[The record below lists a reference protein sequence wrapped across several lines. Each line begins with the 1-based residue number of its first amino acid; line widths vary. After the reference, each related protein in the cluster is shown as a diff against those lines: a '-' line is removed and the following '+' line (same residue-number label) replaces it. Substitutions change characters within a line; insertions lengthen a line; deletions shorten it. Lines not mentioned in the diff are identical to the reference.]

1 MDIRV
6 GIAKVFAVLS
16 LIFVVSLCVSGSR
29 DDPYYVLK
37 AGTRIKLRLDNP
49 VNSGFSSRGDT
60 FKAYVA
66 RPVERDDQV
75 VLPEGVEVEG
85 RVVFVQQNS
94 AVGRAGRLELD
105 FGTLRFANGETRAI
119 DARLVRPLKA
129 GSRTGWQLASVIGG
143 TLAGAILGVASGNE
157 RGAAIGAGIGAAAG
171 TATAVAIK
179 GDNVGIASGEEFEIV
194 LERDVTLP
202 FREV

>member
-16 LIFVVSLCVSGSR
+16 LIFVVSLDASSIR
-29 DDPYYVLK
+29 NDPYYVLK
-37 AGTRIKLRLDNP
+37 AGTRIKLRLDTP
-49 VNSGFSSRGDT
+49 VNSSFSSRGDT

-75 VLPEGVEVEG
+75 VLPEGVEIEG
-85 RVVFVQQNS
+85 QVVFVQQNS
-94 AVGRAGRLELD
+94 ALGRAGRLELN

-119 DARLVRPLKA
+119 DARLARPLKA
-129 GSRTGWQLASVIGG
+129 GSKTGWQLASVIGG
-143 TLAGAILGVASGNE
+143 TMAGAILGAVSGSE
-157 RGAAIGAGIGAAAG
+157 RGAAIGASIGAAAG
-171 TATAVAIK
+171 TGTAMAIK
-179 GDNVGIASGEEFEIV
+179 GDNVGIASGEEFEII

>member
-1 MDIRV
+1 MNIRV

-16 LIFVVSLCVSGSR
+16 LIFLVSLSASGSL

-37 AGTRIKLRLDNP
+37 AGTRIKLRLDTP
-49 VNSGFSSRGDT
+49 VNSAFSSRGDT
-60 FKAYVA
+60 FKAHVA
-66 RPVERDDQV
+66 RPVERDDRV
-75 VLPEGVEVEG
+75 VLQEGVELEG

-105 FGTLRFANGETRAI
+105 FGTLRFANGETRVI
-119 DARLVRPLKA
+119 DARLARPLKSA
-129 GSRTGWQLASVIGG
+129 SKTGWQLASVIGG
-143 TLAGAILGVASGNE
+143 TLAGTILGVASGNE

-171 TATAVAIK
+171 TGVAVAIK
-179 GDNVGIASGEEFEIV
+179 GDNVGIASGQEFEII